1 MAESPNTTSSS
12 VDKLACPE
20 CGREFTRRGLA
31 PHRRMS
37 HSIAPA
43 PALPA
48 PSAAD
53 VNVIAEIARTIDT
66 LSRTV
71 EQLDQKVD
79 RVLHASTAATSEARA
94 ADLGDATLAMKSAL
108 KRNLEAVL
116 NEIARVRIEFEREL
130 HKWGGVASTDEQRG
144 REHTTN
150 VELGRLR
157 RQQTEI
163 LYRLSQLGTDDSPID
178 LCIV

>member
-1 MAESPNTTSSS
+1 MAHGVVP
-12 VDKLACPE
+12 
-20 CGREFTRRGLA
+20 
-31 PHRRMS
+31 
-37 HSIAPA
+37 APA

-48 PSAAD
+48 PSAVD
-53 VNVIAEIARTIDT
+53 VSAMVVIARTIET

-79 RVLHASTAATSEARA
+79 RVLHTSALATNAVRV

-116 NEIARVRIEFEREL
+116 NEIARVRIEFEREV
-130 HKWGGVASTDEQRG
+130 HKWGGAPTTDEQRD

-150 VELGRLR
+150 AELGRLR

-163 LYRLSQLGTDDSPID
+163 LYRLAQLGTDDSPID